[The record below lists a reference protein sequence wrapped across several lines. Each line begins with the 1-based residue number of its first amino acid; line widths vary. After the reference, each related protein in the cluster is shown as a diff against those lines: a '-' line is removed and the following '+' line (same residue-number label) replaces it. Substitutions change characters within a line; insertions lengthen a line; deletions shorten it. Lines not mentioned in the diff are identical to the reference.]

1 MKPTTE
7 TKKNQYSSLYWSER
21 YKHTKERLDDFGR
34 RYKRSR
40 VGSIE
45 CLLNHFDES
54 EKRRTS
60 PTIV

>member
-1 MKPTTE
+1 MKPTKE

-45 CLLNHFDES
+45 CLLNHIDES
-54 EKRRTS
+54 
-60 PTIV
+60 